1 MKDKSVKV
9 KEGEKQK
16 LKGEGKK
23 IKVTLYE

>member
-23 IKVTLYE
+23 IKVSLYE

>member
-1 MKDKSVKV
+1 MKDKSVKA

-16 LKGEGKK
+16 FKGEGKK